1 MPPASPRDS
10 QRSRVYRAE
19 TPLGGRRL
27 PTLPDCEAYV
37 EHVVGSLW
45 WVARFP
51 QRDLARIPRLR
62 SLVLAIQ
69 SGPVDAARLAFTE
82 LTAQDHEL
90 AQHPVITR
98 IGAALQSSQL
108 REAWR
113 IAQELRVPFPLAF
126 ATPGTAPTLS
136 TPPRGF
142 FAGFAAGH
150 LDLSA

>member
-1 MPPASPRDS
+1 MAPDIHLVSAIGAWS
-10 QRSRVYRAE
+10 QR
-19 TPLGGRRL
+19 G
-27 PTLPDCEAYV
+27 TLAQ
-37 EHVVGSLW
+37 G
-45 WVARFP
+45 
-51 QRDLARIPRLR
+51 QRNKPARIPRLR

-108 REAWR
+108 REACR

-126 ATPGTAPTLS
+126 ATPGTAPALS